1 MPFSAASIYCYFPR
15 PQTLVADGVNLP
27 NHGFGGKNRLSL
39 TGDLAAVGA
48 PGAESVFLYL
58 RSAVEMDGG
67 GDTADWTWGEEPEIT
82 FASSDF
88 DYDVVHLRN
97 IVHRQVGGRVGRGE
111 NAR

>member
-1 MPFSAASIYCYFPR
+1 MPLPAASIYCYFSR

-27 NHGFGGKNRLSL
+27 NHGFGGQNRLSL

-58 RSAVEMDGG
+58 RSAVDVEGG
-67 GDTADWTWGEEPEIT
+67 GGTAGWTWGEVPETT

-97 IVHRQVGGRVGRGE
+97 LVHRQVGGRVGRGKHV
-111 NAR
+111 R